1 MTRKFDSTG
10 LDFGDNPQEFEYYPS
25 SIISLNQLF
34 GGGGV
39 RGGLIVQLLADAGH
53 GKTTLALDYVA
64 QAQKRGVKELQITIG
79 KTTRGINALFI
90 DLERTYDAEYAAAI
104 GVDTSKLLV
113 YKPDFAEQALP
124 QVEALLSQGLQ
135 VVVFDSVPAMITK
148 DEFEKDMDDPARMAG
163 SAGVLSRW
171 LIRLVGLVDNAKALM
186 IFINQYRA
194 NLSPMARSNKK
205 PFGPYSLRY
214 NSGVI
219 IELVRIKTENDL
231 LTIQA
236 TVTKSKQGG
245 NGTRCEYMMRQAK
258 GLAPE
263 FDILALALEYGIIRK
278 AGAWYEFKGQKVQG
292 LENCVQQLDLAELR
306 RLVLERGASNE

>member
-1 MTRKFDSTG
+1 MTRKLDTTG
-10 LDFGDNPQEFEYYPS
+10 LNFGDNPQDFEYYPS
-25 SIISLNQLF
+25 SIISLNQLL
-34 GGGGV
+34 GGQGI

-64 QAQKRGVKELQITIG
+64 QAQRKGVKDVPITIG
-79 KTTRGINALFI
+79 KITRSINALFI
-90 DLERTYDAEYAAAI
+90 DLERTYDATYAATI

-194 NLSPMARSNKK
+194 NLSPMARTNKK
-205 PFGPYSLRY
+205 PFGPYALRY

-219 IELVRIKTENDL
+219 IELVRIKTEEEL
-231 LTIQA
+231 VTIQA
-236 TVTKSKQGG
+236 TVSKSKQGG
-245 NGTRCEYMMRQAK
+245 NGSRCEYIMRQGR

-263 FDILALALEYGIIRK
+263 YDVLSLALEYGIIRK
-278 AGAWYEFKGQKVQG
+278 AGAWYEFKGQKAQG
-292 LENCVQQLDLAELR
+292 LENCLQQFDMTELH
-306 RLVLERGASNE
+306 RLVLEGRSSNE